1 MIEKKSTGAPHGS
14 PGAGQSI
21 REPAAVPFQEIPL
34 MSSSLLRH
42 YRTLTAL
49 ALALAAAP
57 SIAACSSGDIAIGE
71 QSEDELRRRDAGPA
85 LDGGPVGPDAGCPSV
100 TPPAPGFCFGGT
112 IKPHVENGCTLGY
125 DCINPANDAGPA
137 ANTCTAAGGECRALS
152 LPQACDNWGSASQ
165 YSCGGGVGV
174 GCCLPS
180 CPELVQPGPGYC
192 TNGNIVTKTN
202 AAGCTY
208 YDCVLDGGPAMNP
221 CVAGG
226 GSCIGLVPSAC
237 PAPQSWSSL
246 SCGGGVGVGC
256 CL

>member
-1 MIEKKSTGAPHGS
+1 
-14 PGAGQSI
+14 
-21 REPAAVPFQEIPL
+21 
-34 MSSSLLRH
+34 MSSPLLRH

-49 ALALAAAP
+49 TLVAAAAA

-71 QSEDELRRRDAGPA
+71 QSEEELRRRDAGPA
-85 LDGGPVGPDAGCPSV
+85 PDSGPPSPDANCPAV

-112 IKPHVENGCTLGY
+112 IKPHIENGCTLGY

-152 LPQACDNWGSASQ
+152 LPQACDNWGGSQ

-180 CPELVQPGPGYC
+180 CPNLVQPGPGFC
-192 TNGNIVTKTN
+192 TNGTVVTKTN
-202 AAGCTY
+202 AAGCMY
-208 YDCVLDGGPAMNP
+208 YDCVLDAGPAP
-221 CVAGG
+221 TACAAGG
-226 GSCIGLVPSAC
+226 GICKGLVPGAC